1 MNSKVSRRIGDLDF
15 AFEHST
21 AKIVANRTCQE
32 IKLAG
37 LTVGPFDEGSEY
49 ETYFW
54 IAHELEKSGM
64 ARLREDESITGS
76 RLSKFHWTE
85 RIQTA
90 GQMSTLPEAFY
101 SKLRRCLQDLKAGAN
116 KAPERMLEYEKA
128 RHLTRDIVNSR
139 VKKIVS
145 IASAPAQTE
154 QTLKNLTP
162 EERFLYEQ
170 LYAFVSEWRKQILEY
185 QWDEQ

>member
-1 MNSKVSRRIGDLDF
+1 MISRVCRRIGNLDF

-37 LTVGPFDEGSEY
+37 LTIGPFDEGSEY

-54 IAHELEKSGM
+54 IAHELEKSGIV
-64 ARLREDESITGS
+64 RLREDESIVGS

-85 RIQTA
+85 RIQSA
-90 GQMSTLPEAFY
+90 GQMSTLPDGFY
-101 SKLRRCLQDLKAGAN
+101 SKLRRCLQELKAGAN

-154 QTLKNLTP
+154 QTLKNLTT

-170 LYAFVSEWRKQILEY
+170 LYALVSEWRREILEY
-185 QWDEQ
+185 RWNEE